1 MTSAYLP
8 LNPFLSSS
16 VGEAELW
23 GTREWLDVPSIHAY
37 ATTDLNVMVEMV
49 RATKRTR
56 IRFVRGAGGAGKSHL
71 FTRLCRVSGD
81 SIFYAYAPNP
91 PLQSETLEAFVLGR
105 LIASLRNLARH
116 PTGGASAY
124 SQLRLLAY
132 AMLRPVVEQ
141 DVTLSQLHEAW
152 SGIALDEKKELIHQ
166 ALLMLEAD
174 FPSVPR
180 SVLRAVLT
188 VLRDDKEALAA
199 QWLAG
204 ATYLTEADLKY
215 LGVPEPLRRED
226 CSVVIQLLGK
236 LSARVGMPFVLVM
249 DQLDLISSAAQ
260 LDEFQRLLFSLIDQS
275 ENWVVLIGLVAER
288 FTAWDSG
295 LTQALRGRISVPDS
309 SAPLGFLLP
318 VTDVLPIGGEDKK
331 ALLLARLKSAPLVA
345 QRTKDGI
352 SSEIHP
358 LTESDITRLTQGGA
372 VFPRHLIAAAGEVYE
387 TALRAPTSVA
397 APDPVVVTPEVAK
410 PAPLADIATPSP
422 VVTVPPPAIPG
433 VKKTLPPTTPK
444 ADKPPL
450 PVTAPLPANV
460 ALTPPA
466 APSLPPPLPPAV
478 PTRPALA
485 GKVDELLQKHLLEG
499 SGETAADSAVDLGQR
514 VKDLIEIMA
523 GQPVEFR
530 DSDMGKNFPGFDG
543 ADFTASW
550 NGGQVRVVTTN
561 AMRNSFIAVLERL
574 QGVAGRTVLLRH
586 AAAAVSGQL
595 TLEMLNTFKTKNTFH
610 HVSGTESALLGALGR
625 LLASLREGIHNSL
638 HTEPP
643 ATPAAIREALRKHPL
658 LCACKTWEHLQKIQT
673 HAEKPATAAA
683 PAGGV
688 LSSIANGVTSKPKP
702 SAVSEPQTPVFAVA
716 MAPEEKPTP
725 PANAVVPVPVV
736 ANPPT
741 APVVR
746 PIASSPGKPIARPI
760 RPPVNGKLP
769 PPSKPE
775 G

>member
-1 MTSAYLP
+1 MTTTYLP

-23 GTREWLDVPSIHAY
+23 GSREWLDVPSIHAY
-37 ATTDLNVMVEMV
+37 AATDLNVMVEMV

-56 IRFVRGAGGAGKSHL
+56 VRFVRGAGGAGKSHL
-71 FTRLCRVSGD
+71 FTRLRRHAGD
-81 SIFYAYAPNP
+81 TIFYAYVPNP

-105 LIASLRNLARH
+105 LIASLRHPARH
-116 PTGGASAY
+116 PNGGASTY

-132 AMLRPVVEQ
+132 ALLRPVVEQ
-141 DVTLSQLHEAW
+141 DVSLSQLHEAW
-152 SGIALDEKKELIHQ
+152 SGIAMEEKKDLLHQ
-166 ALLMLEAD
+166 ALLLLEAD

-180 SVLRAVLT
+180 SVLRAILT

-215 LGVPEPLRRED
+215 LGVPEALRRED
-226 CSVVIQLLGK
+226 CAVVIQLLGK

-249 DQLDLISSAAQ
+249 DQLDLIASSAQ

-275 ENWVVLIGLVAER
+275 ENWAVFIGLVAER
-288 FTAWDSG
+288 FTAWDAG
-295 LTQALRGRISVPDS
+295 LTQALRGRIGVPDS

-331 ALLLARLKSAPLVA
+331 ALLLARLKSPALAA
-345 QRTKDGI
+345 QRAKDGI
-352 SSEIHP
+352 TSELHP
-358 LTESDITRLTQGGA
+358 LTDGDLTRLTQGGA
-372 VFPRHLIAAAGEVYE
+372 VFPRHLIAAAGDVYE
-387 TALRAPTSVA
+387 KALSTPAPVA
-397 APDPVVVTPEVAK
+397 APAPVVVTPEVAK
-410 PAPLADIATPSP
+410 SAPVAAAAAPAPMAVS
-422 VVTVPPPAIPG
+422 PPPDIPG
-433 VKKTLPPTTPK
+433 AKQTLTSAPQRIEKPT
-444 ADKPPL
+444 L
-450 PVTAPLPANV
+450 PVTAPLPASV
-460 ALTPPA
+460 VVTPPA
-466 APSLPPPLPPAV
+466 IPTPPPQPIATAAAPA
-478 PTRPALA
+478 RPALA
-485 GKVDELLQKHLLEG
+485 AKVDELLQKHLLEG
-499 SGETAADSAVDLGQR
+499 HGETTVDSAVELGQR
-514 VKDLIEIMA
+514 VKDLIEVMA
-523 GQPVEFR
+523 GQPVDFR

-543 ADFTASW
+543 SDFTASW

-574 QGVAGRTVLLRH
+574 QEVAGRTILLRH
-586 AAAAVSGQL
+586 AAAAVTGQL
-595 TLEMLNTFKTKNTFH
+595 TMEMLNAFKAKNTFH
-610 HVSGTESALLGALGR
+610 HLASTESALLGALGR

-643 ATPAAIREALRKHPL
+643 ATPANIREALRKHPL
-658 LCACKTWEHLQKIQT
+658 LSSCRTWEHLQKIQT
-673 HAEKPATAAA
+673 HAEKPVMAAA

-688 LSSIANGVTSKPKP
+688 LSSIANGTPAKPKP
-702 SAVSEPQTPVFAVA
+702 PVPESPAAKPPAFVVAPPLPPVTEAVSTEA
-716 MAPEEKPTP
+716 KP
-725 PANAVVPVPVV
+725 PA
-736 ANPPT
+736 

-746 PIASSPGKPIARPI
+746 PLATPPGKPVAKPI

>member
-23 GTREWLDVPSIHAY
+23 GSREWLDVPSIHSY

-56 IRFVRGAGGAGKSHL
+56 VRFVRGAGGAGKSHL
-71 FTRLCRVSGD
+71 FTRLRRLSGD

-105 LIASLRNLARH
+105 LIASLRNPARH
-116 PTGGASAY
+116 PSGGASAY

-132 AMLRPVVEQ
+132 ALLRPVVEQ

-152 SGIALDEKKELIHQ
+152 SGIALDEKKELLHQ

-180 SVLRAVLT
+180 SVMRAILT

-226 CSVVIQLLGK
+226 CAVVIQLLGK

-249 DQLDLISSAAQ
+249 DQLDLIASSAQ

-288 FTAWDSG
+288 FTAWDTG
-295 LTQALRGRISVPDS
+295 LTQALRGRIGVPDS

-331 ALLLARLKSAPLVA
+331 ALLLARLKSAPLTA
-345 QRTKDGI
+345 QRAKDGI
-352 SSEIHP
+352 TSEIHP

-372 VFPRHLIAAAGEVYE
+372 VFPRHLIAAAGDVYE
-387 TALRAPTSVA
+387 TALRTPAP
-397 APDPVVVTPEVAK
+397 APAPVVVVAEVAK
-410 PAPLADIATPSP
+410 P
-422 VVTVPPPAIPG
+422 VPPAAFVAPAPVAVSPPPDIPG
-433 VKKTLPPTTPK
+433 SKKTLPPSPPRTE
-444 ADKPPL
+444 KPPL
-450 PVTAPLPANV
+450 PVTVPLPASV
-460 ALTPPA
+460 VVTSPAISTPPPPA
-466 APSLPPPLPPAV
+466 AA

-485 GKVDELLQKHLLEG
+485 AKVDELLQKHLLEG
-499 SGETAADSAVDLGQR
+499 PGETAVESAVELGQR
-514 VKDLIEIMA
+514 VKDLIEVMA
-523 GQPVEFR
+523 GQPVDFR

-574 QGVAGRTVLLRH
+574 QGVAGRTILLRH

-595 TLEMLNTFKTKNTFH
+595 TLEMLNVFKTKNTFH
-610 HVSGTESALLGALGR
+610 HVASTESALLGALGR

-643 ATPAAIREALRKHPL
+643 ATPAGIRETLRKHPL
-658 LCACKTWEHLQKIQT
+658 LSACKTWEHLQKIQT
-673 HAEKPATAAA
+673 HAEKPVVAAA

-688 LSSIANGVTSKPKP
+688 LSSIANGTAAKPKP
-702 SAVSEPQTPVFAVA
+702 PATEVQPPPFAVA
-716 MAPEEKPTP
+716 MAPEELSP
-725 PANAVVPVPVV
+725 PASPMAPVAAKPPVES
-736 ANPPT
+736 
-741 APVVR
+741 VVR
-746 PIASSPGKPIARPI
+746 PIANPPGKPVARPI
-760 RPPVNGKLP
+760 RPPLNGKLP

>member
-23 GTREWLDVPSIHAY
+23 GSREWLDVPSIHAY

-56 IRFVRGAGGAGKSHL
+56 VRFVRGAGGAGKSHL
-71 FTRLCRVSGD
+71 FTRLRRLSGD

-105 LIASLRNLARH
+105 LIASLRNPARH
-116 PTGGASAY
+116 PSGGASAY

-132 AMLRPVVEQ
+132 ALLRPVVEQ

-152 SGIALDEKKELIHQ
+152 SGIALDEKKELLHQ

-180 SVLRAVLT
+180 SVMRAILT

-226 CSVVIQLLGK
+226 CAVVIQLLGK

-249 DQLDLISSAAQ
+249 DQLDLIASSAQ

-288 FTAWDSG
+288 FTAWDTG
-295 LTQALRGRISVPDS
+295 LTQALRGRIGVPDS

-331 ALLLARLKSAPLVA
+331 ALLLARLKSAPLAA
-345 QRTKDGI
+345 QRAKDGI
-352 SSEIHP
+352 ISEIHP
-358 LTESDITRLTQGGA
+358 FTESDITRLTQGGA
-372 VFPRHLIAAAGEVYE
+372 VFPRHLIAAAADVYE
-387 TALRAPTSVA
+387 TALRATAHAA
-397 APDPVVVTPEVAK
+397 APALVAVMPEVTKTAPPAVVVTPAPVAV
-410 PAPLADIATPSP
+410 S
-422 VVTVPPPAIPG
+422 PPPDIPG
-433 VKKTLPPTTPK
+433 GKKTLPPSPPRTE
-444 ADKPPL
+444 KPPL
-450 PVTAPLPANV
+450 PVTVPLPASV
-460 ALTPPA
+460 VVTSPAISTPPPPA
-466 APSLPPPLPPAV
+466 AT

-485 GKVDELLQKHLLEG
+485 AKVDELLQKHLLEG
-499 SGETAADSAVDLGQR
+499 PGDTAVESAVELGQR

-523 GQPVEFR
+523 GQPVDFR

-574 QGVAGRTVLLRH
+574 QGVAGRTILLRH

-595 TLEMLNTFKTKNTFH
+595 TLEMLNAFKTKNTFH
-610 HVSGTESALLGALGR
+610 HVASTESALLGALGR

-643 ATPAAIREALRKHPL
+643 ATPAGIREILRKHPL
-658 LCACKTWEHLQKIQT
+658 LSACKTWEHLQKIQT
-673 HAEKPATAAA
+673 NAEKPVMAAA

-688 LSSIANGVTSKPKP
+688 LSSIANGAPSKPKP
-702 SAVSEPQTPVFAVA
+702 PAPELPSPAFAVA
-716 MAPEEKPTP
+716 LAPEDKPSTAP
-725 PANAVVPVPVV
+725 QPSPASPVVPV
-736 ANPPT
+736 AAKPP
-741 APVVR
+741 AEPVVR
-746 PIASSPGKPIARPI
+746 PIAKPPGKPVARPI

>member
-1 MTSAYLP
+1 MTATYLP
-8 LNPFLSSS
+8 LNPFFSSS

-23 GTREWLDVPSIHAY
+23 GSREWLDVPSIHAY

-56 IRFVRGAGGAGKSHL
+56 VRFIRGAGGAGKSHL
-71 FTRLCRVSGD
+71 FARLRRQTGD
-81 SIFYAYAPNP
+81 TIFYAYAPNP

-105 LIASLRNLARH
+105 LIASLRHPARH
-116 PTGGASAY
+116 PNGGASTY

-132 AMLRPVVEQ
+132 ALLRPVVEQ

-152 SGIALDEKKELIHQ
+152 SGIALEEKKDLLHQ
-166 ALLMLEAD
+166 ALLLLESD

-180 SVLRAVLT
+180 SVLRAILT

-226 CSVVIQLLGK
+226 CAVVIQLLGK

-249 DQLDLISSAAQ
+249 DQLDLIASSTQ

-275 ENWVVLIGLVAER
+275 ENWAVLIGLVAER
-288 FTAWDSG
+288 FTAWDAG
-295 LTQALRGRISVPDS
+295 LTQALRGRIGVPDS

-331 ALLLARLKSAPLVA
+331 ALLLARLKSPALAA
-345 QRTKDGI
+345 QRAKDGI
-352 SSEIHP
+352 TSELHP
-358 LTESDITRLTQGGA
+358 LTESDLTRLTQGGA
-372 VFPRHLIAAAGEVYE
+372 VFPRHLIAAAGDVYE
-387 TALRAPTSVA
+387 KALNTPAPVA
-397 APDPVVVTPEVAK
+397 APAPVAVTPEVAK
-410 PAPLADIATPSP
+410 PAP
-422 VVTVPPPAIPG
+422 PPAVAAPAPPDIPG
-433 VKKTLPPTTPK
+433 AKKTLSSAPPRTE
-444 ADKPPL
+444 KPTL
-450 PVTAPLPANV
+450 PVTAPLLASV
-460 ALTPPA
+460 VVTPPA
-466 APSLPPPLPPAV
+466 IPPQPAAAPA
-478 PTRPALA
+478 RPALA
-485 GKVDELLQKHLLEG
+485 AKVDELLQKHLLEG
-499 SGETAADSAVDLGQR
+499 HGETTVDSAVELGQR

-523 GQPVEFR
+523 GQPVDFR

-574 QGVAGRTVLLRH
+574 QEVAGRTLLLRH
-586 AAAAVSGQL
+586 AAAAVTGQL
-595 TLEMLNTFKTKNTFH
+595 TMEMLNAFKAKNTFH
-610 HVSGTESALLGALGR
+610 HVASTESALLGALGR

-638 HTEPP
+638 HTDPP
-643 ATPAAIREALRKHPL
+643 ATPANIREALRKHPL
-658 LCACKTWEHLQKIQT
+658 LSSCRTWEHLQKIQT
-673 HAEKPATAAA
+673 HAEKLVRAVA

-688 LSSIANGVTSKPKP
+688 LSSIANGSPARPKSVAAEDNPAATPQPPPAALAAP
-702 SAVSEPQTPVFAVA
+702 SAA
-716 MAPEEKPTP
+716 KP
-725 PANAVVPVPVV
+725 PA
-736 ANPPT
+736 

-746 PIASSPGKPIARPI
+746 AIANPPGKPVAKPI